1 MKDIISKINESW
13 EYTDNLQ
20 SREGVEI
27 NVPEKAK
34 WLLINTEGEMI
45 TAVTEKELDSMGED
59 VESLSDKYK
68 KELDSFKDDFD
79 DDETAQAVKKLKI
92 GESYDADGGINIYV
106 RIKK

>member
-1 MKDIISKINESW
+1 MKDIISKINENW

-34 WLLINTEGEMI
+34 WLLINTESEII
-45 TAVTEKELDSMGED
+45 TAVTE
-59 VESLSDKYK
+59 

>member
-1 MKDIISKINESW
+1 MKNIKKFINESW

-45 TAVTEKELDSMGED
+45 TAVTEKD
-59 VESLSDKYK
+59 
-68 KELDSFKDDFD
+68 LDSFKDDFD
-79 DDETAQAVKKLKI
+79 DEETGPAVKKLKI
-92 GESYDADGGINIYV
+92 GESYDADGGINIYI